1 MLVGCNGG
9 NGTPL
14 SPSPFTAE
22 RTHARRAYTLLHS
35 FEGYPDGLE
44 PYADLI
50 SVKGLLYGTTES
62 GGSSP
67 LRQARRLG
75 GGTVFSITPSG
86 TETVLHNFAALRRD
100 GANPDSGLINVNG
113 TLYGTTSGGGS
124 KKAGTVFSIT
134 TSGTEAVLH
143 RFGRSGDGADPWGL
157 INVKGVLYG
166 TTEFGGGANSGGTV
180 FSITTSGTETVLY
193 SFKGGPLISR
203 PRAVQSAARTRHRY
217 VY

>member
-22 RTHARRAYTLLHS
+22 RTHARRAYTLLYS

-67 LRQARRLG
+67 LLQARRLG
-75 GGTVFSITPSG
+75 GGTVFSITSSG

-100 GANPDSGLINVNG
+100 GANPDS
-113 TLYGTTSGGGS
+113 
-124 KKAGTVFSIT
+124 
-134 TSGTEAVLH
+134 
-143 RFGRSGDGADPWGL
+143 GL